1 MALGAAI
8 ELEAI
13 TQALLMH
20 SEDFE
25 EFHAAWNGG
34 RRPEWTG
41 R

>member
-1 MALGAAI
+1 M
-8 ELEAI
+8 

-25 EFHAAWNGG
+25 EFHAAWSEG
-34 RRPEWTG
+34 RRPSWVG